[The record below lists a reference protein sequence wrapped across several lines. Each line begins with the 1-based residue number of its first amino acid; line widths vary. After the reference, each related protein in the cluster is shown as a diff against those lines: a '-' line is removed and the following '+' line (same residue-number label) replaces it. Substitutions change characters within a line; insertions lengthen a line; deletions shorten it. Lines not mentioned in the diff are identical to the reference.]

1 LIRRLINKI
10 FQFTSFRII
19 GRARTKSFLAALF
32 NVFNFNM
39 LEVAHNE
46 MGINNYGDTNKTGE
60 LYFIKN
66 ILKEKFNKA
75 DGGEIIIFDVGANI
89 GDYSLSLK
97 KIFPLSTIYAFEPNP
112 VSFKKLT
119 EVKEIIAE
127 FHPFCLGL
135 GSGKSQTKIFTYK
148 NHPQSEHATI
158 IKDVMVQLHKS
169 EEVEEYAVDIV
180 SLDSFCEEMNIDRI
194 HFIKIDTEGYELE
207 VLKGAVKLIKNKAIE
222 VIQFEFNEM
231 NIFSK
236 VFMKDFYFM
245 LPDYD
250 FFRLN
255 ATNLI
260 PMGKYNTANE
270 IFRFQNIVA
279 FSKDFLTN

>member
-1 LIRRLINKI
+1 MRRLINRI

-19 GRARTKSFLAALF
+19 GRARTKRLLVALF
-32 NVFNFNM
+32 DVFNFNM
-39 LEVAHNE
+39 LDVAHNE

-66 ILKEKFNKA
+66 ILKKKFNKP
-75 DGGEIIIFDVGANI
+75 DGGEIIIFDVGANV

-112 VSFKKLT
+112 VSFKKLA

-127 FHPFCLGL
+127 FHPFCLGF
-135 GSGKSQTKIFTYK
+135 GSSETQTKIYTYK
-148 NHPQSEHATI
+148 NDPASEHATI
-158 IKDVMVQLHKS
+158 IKDVMVQLHKA

-180 SLDSFCEEMNIDRI
+180 SLDTFCEEMNIKKI
-194 HFIKIDTEGYELE
+194 NFIKIDTEGYELE
-207 VLKGAVKLIKNKAIE
+207 VLKGAVRLIKNRAIE

-236 VFMKDFYFM
+236 VFLKDFYSV
-245 LPDYD
+245 LPDYR

-255 ATNLI
+255 TRELTPI
-260 PMGKYNTANE
+260 GKYNTANE
-270 IFRFQNIVA
+270 IFRFQNIIA
-279 FSKDFLTN
+279 CRNGFF